1 MSRSVQPPRVINIE
15 DLRRIAKRRLPRV
28 VFDYIDGGAE
38 AERTLRANSQ
48 AYEAVTLRPR
58 CAIATPAC
66 DLRTAVLGTSLSMP
80 LILAPVGSCR
90 LMYPR
95 GEEAAARAAGRAGII
110 YTLSTLSG
118 CRLED
123 VAAASEGPVW
133 YQLYLVGGR
142 DCALA
147 AIERARK
154 AGFSALVVTI
164 DTAVAGMRER
174 DIRNGAKELLSGNL
188 REILP
193 FVRQLFTKPRWLA
206 AFLADGG
213 LMKFANVIIPGKG
226 PMLYADVTTA
236 LEQAVVSWQDLSWI
250 RDAWNGPIIIKGV
263 HTGEDARRAVDV
275 GANALVVS
283 NHGGRQLDGVA
294 PTLQMLPEVLS
305 AVGNRVEVLL
315 DGGIRRGSD
324 IVKALCLGARAVLTG
339 RAYAYGLG
347 AAGEVG
353 VTRAIEILRT
363 DLIRTLKLLGCAS
376 IAHLDRSFID
386 FPAEWLRKQL
396 CDSPQIRK
404 SPHPDTKNCGNDKR
418 DPAQAHWNGMG
429 ANRDLGMVDQSE
441 EVTQEK
447 NSEDDACDA

>member
-164 DTAVAGMRER
+164 DTPVAGFRER
-174 DIRNGAKELLSGNL
+174 DLRNGAKELLSGKL
-188 REILP
+188 PAMLP
-193 FVRQLFTKPRWLA
+193 FVNQLFAKPRWLA

-213 LMKFANVIIPGKG
+213 LMKFQNVIIPGNG
-226 PMLYADVTTA
+226 PMLYADVAAA
-236 LEQAVVSWQDLSWI
+236 LEQSVVTWDDLKWI
-250 RDAWNGPIIIKGV
+250 RQA
-263 HTGEDARRAVDV
+263 AR
-275 GANALVVS
+275 
-283 NHGGRQLDGVA
+283 
-294 PTLQMLPEVLS
+294 
-305 AVGNRVEVLL
+305 
-315 DGGIRRGSD
+315 
-324 IVKALCLGARAVLTG
+324 
-339 RAYAYGLG
+339 
-347 AAGEVG
+347 
-353 VTRAIEILRT
+353 
-363 DLIRTLKLLGCAS
+363 
-376 IAHLDRSFID
+376 
-386 FPAEWLRKQL
+386 
-396 CDSPQIRK
+396 
-404 SPHPDTKNCGNDKR
+404 
-418 DPAQAHWNGMG
+418 
-429 ANRDLGMVDQSE
+429 
-441 EVTQEK
+441 
-447 NSEDDACDA
+447 